1 MNSDANSM
9 TILTHFSITNKKFIF
24 RNIISILIWLNRTL
38 MPIIRKL
45 SAFTRCAKFIIKFT
59 RLRWETENIVMGD
72 KICWW
77 QERVRAHNLGD
88 PKFGSETQG
97 STSSLSYSGLHRTS
111 SPSWN
116 SKFSIS
122 YFSMDIPHYPN
133 RKVRVVRRSRK
144 GEYEKDKWSYSRTP
158 TCNSC

>member
-77 QERVRAHNLGD
+77 QERVRG
-88 PKFGSETQG
+88 PKVWVRNSGFHIFIIVFRPPQDVLAVLEFKIQHFLFQYGY
-97 STSSLSYSGLHRTS
+97 STLPKSKSKSSAKITERG
-111 SPSWN
+111 
-116 SKFSIS
+116 
-122 YFSMDIPHYPN
+122 
-133 RKVRVVRRSRK
+133 VRK
-144 GEYEKDKWSYSRTP
+144 GQVVLQ
-158 TCNSC
+158 

>member
-97 STSSLSYSGLHRTS
+97 STSSLSYSGLLAKIQHFLFQYGYSTLPKSKSKS
-111 SPSWN
+111 SA
-116 SKFSIS
+116 KITE
-122 YFSMDIPHYPN
+122 
-133 RKVRVVRRSRK
+133 RGVRK
-144 GEYEKDKWSYSRTP
+144 GQVVLQ
-158 TCNSC
+158 